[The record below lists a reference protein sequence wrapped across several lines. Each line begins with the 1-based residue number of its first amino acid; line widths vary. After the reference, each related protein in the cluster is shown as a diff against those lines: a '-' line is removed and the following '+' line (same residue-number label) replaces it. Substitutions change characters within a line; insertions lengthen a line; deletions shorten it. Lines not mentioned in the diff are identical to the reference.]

1 MNQFITLEK
10 IIKHEAT
17 VSNLLRHTT
26 VEEVF
31 LALKALFMNENDI
44 IKGCLKNDRASQKA
58 LYEQHYSKMLGVCL
72 RYAKDKD
79 TAKDVLHEGFFKVFN
94 NLKNFNGSG
103 SFEGW
108 IRRIMVNT
116 SIDHLRKNKQNYLIV
131 STVYANDKASSV
143 AEEIDDEDL
152 LLNINKEDIL
162 KAVQELTPA
171 YRTVFN
177 LYVIEEFSHKE
188 IAEMLDI
195 SEGTSKSNL
204 SKAKFNLRKN
214 LMHLIKAVHDK

>member
-1 MNQFITLEK
+1 
-10 IIKHEAT
+10 
-17 VSNLLRHTT
+17 
-26 VEEVF
+26 
-31 LALKALFMNENDI
+31 
-44 IKGCLKNDRASQKA
+44 
-58 LYEQHYSKMLGVCL
+58 MLGVCL
-72 RYAKDKD
+72 RYAKDKEQ
-79 TAKDVLHEGFFKVFN
+79 AKDILHEAFLKVFS
-94 NLKNFNGSG
+94 NLKNFNGTG

-131 STVYANDKASSV
+131 STVYANEKASNMV
-143 AEEIDDEDL
+143 EEVEDDMF
-152 LLNINKEDIL
+152 LNIDKEEIL

-177 LYVIEEFSHKE
+177 LYVIEEFTHKE

-204 SKAKFNLRKN
+204 SKAKFNLKKN
-214 LMHLIKAVHDK
+214 LMHLIKSAHGK

>member
-1 MNQFITLEK
+1 
-10 IIKHEAT
+10 
-17 VSNLLRHTT
+17 
-26 VEEVF
+26 VF
-31 LALKALFMNENDI
+31 LALKALFMNEHDI

-58 LYEQHYSKMLGVCL
+58 LYEQHYGKMLGVCL

-79 TAKDVLHEGFFKVFN
+79 EAKDVLHEGFLKVFT
-94 NLKNFNGSG
+94 NLKNFNGTG

-108 IRRIMVNT
+108 IRRVMVNT

-131 STVYANDKASSV
+131 STVYANEKASNLADEV
-143 AEEIDDEDL
+143 EDEDL
-152 LLNINKEDIL
+152 LLQIDKEEIL

-177 LYVIEEFSHKE
+177 LYVIEEFSHRE

-204 SKAKFNLRKN
+204 SKAKFNLKKN
-214 LMHLIKAVHDK
+214 LMHLIKATHDK

>member
-1 MNQFITLEK
+1 
-10 IIKHEAT
+10 
-17 VSNLLRHTT
+17 
-26 VEEVF
+26 
-31 LALKALFMNENDI
+31 MNEHEI

-58 LYEQHYSKMLGVCL
+58 LYEHFYSKMLGVCM
-72 RYAKDKD
+72 RYAKDRD
-79 TAKDVLHEGFFKVFN
+79 EAKDVLHEAFLKVFT
-94 NLKNFNGSG
+94 NLKNFNGTG

-131 STVYANDKASSV
+131 STVYANEKAANMV
-143 AEEIDDEDL
+143 EEVNEDDF
-152 LLNINKEDIL
+152 LNIDKEEIL

-177 LYVIEEFSHKE
+177 LYVIEEFTHKE
-188 IAEMLDI
+188 IAEMLEI

-204 SKAKFNLRKN
+204 SKAKFNLKKN
-214 LMHLIKAVHDK
+214 LKHLI

>member
-1 MNQFITLEK
+1 
-10 IIKHEAT
+10 
-17 VSNLLRHTT
+17 
-26 VEEVF
+26 
-31 LALKALFMNENDI
+31 MNENEI

-58 LYEQHYSKMLGVCL
+58 LYEQYYSKMLGVCL
-72 RYAKDKD
+72 RYAKEKED
-79 TAKDVLHEGFFKVFN
+79 AKDVLHEAFLKVFN

-131 STVYANDKASSV
+131 STVYANEKAF
-143 AEEIDDEDL
+143 AATEEIEDDDL
-152 LLNINKEDIL
+152 LLNIDKEDIL
-162 KAVQELTPA
+162 KAVQDLTPA

-177 LYVIEEFSHKE
+177 LYVIEEFTHKE

-214 LMHLIKAVHDK
+214 LTHLIKTTNDK

>member
-1 MNQFITLEK
+1 
-10 IIKHEAT
+10 
-17 VSNLLRHTT
+17 
-26 VEEVF
+26 
-31 LALKALFMNENDI
+31 MNEHDI

-58 LYEQHYSKMLGVCL
+58 LYEHYYSKMLGVCM
-72 RYAKDKD
+72 RYAKDRD
-79 TAKDVLHEGFFKVFN
+79 DAKDVLHEAFLKVFS
-94 NLKNFNGSG
+94 NLKNYSGSG

-116 SIDHLRKNKQNYLIV
+116 SIDQLRKNKQNYLIV
-131 STVYANDKASSV
+131 STVYANEKA
-143 AEEIDDEDL
+143 ANMADNIDDDDL
-152 LLNINKEDIL
+152 VMNIDKEEIL

-177 LYVIEEFSHKE
+177 LYVIEEFTHKE

-204 SKAKFNLRKN
+204 SKAKFNLKRN
-214 LMHLIKAVHDK
+214 LMHLIKATHDK

>member
-1 MNQFITLEK
+1 
-10 IIKHEAT
+10 
-17 VSNLLRHTT
+17 
-26 VEEVF
+26 VF
-31 LALKALFMNENDI
+31 LALKALFMNEIDI

-58 LYEQHYSKMLGVCL
+58 LYEQYYSKMLGVCL
-72 RYAKDKD
+72 RYAKDKEN
-79 TAKDVLHEGFFKVFN
+79 AKDVLHEAFLKVFN

-131 STVYANDKASSV
+131 STVYANEKAS
-143 AEEIDDEDL
+143 AATEEIEDDDL
-152 LLNINKEDIL
+152 LLNIDKEDIL
-162 KAVQELTPA
+162 KAVQDLTPA

-177 LYVIEEFSHKE
+177 LYVIEEFTHKE

-214 LMHLIKAVHDK
+214 LTHLIKTTNDK

>member
-1 MNQFITLEK
+1 MTE
-10 IIKHEAT
+10 H
-17 VSNLLRHTT
+17 
-26 VEEVF
+26 
-31 LALKALFMNENDI
+31 DI
-44 IKGCLKNDRASQKA
+44 IKGCIKNDRECQKA
-58 LYEQHYSKMLGVCL
+58 LYEQYYSKMSGVCL
-72 RYAKDKD
+72 RYAKDKN
-79 TAKDVLHEGFFKVFN
+79 TAKDVFHEAFLKVFN
-94 NLKNFNGSG
+94 NIKNFNGSG

-116 SIDHLRKNKQNYLIV
+116 SIDHLRKNRQDYLIV
-131 STVYANDKASSV
+131 STVYANEKAAAV
-143 AEEIDDEDL
+143 TEEIDEDDIL
-152 LLNINKEDIL
+152 ANINEEDIL

-177 LYVIEEFSHKE
+177 LFVIEEFTHKE

-214 LMHLIKAVHDK
+214 LAHLIKAVNGK

>member
-1 MNQFITLEK
+1 
-10 IIKHEAT
+10 
-17 VSNLLRHTT
+17 
-26 VEEVF
+26 
-31 LALKALFMNENDI
+31 MNEIDI
-44 IKGCLKNDRASQKA
+44 IKGCLRNDRASQKI
-58 LYEQHYSKMLGVCL
+58 LYEHFYSKMLGVCL
-72 RYAKDKD
+72 RYSKSNDEAKDI
-79 TAKDVLHEGFFKVFN
+79 VHEGFLKVFDS
-94 NLKNFNGSG
+94 LKNFKATG

-108 IRRIMVNT
+108 VRRIMVNT

-131 STVYANDKASSV
+131 STVYANEKSV
-143 AEEIDDEDL
+143 NMAEEIDDDDL
-152 LLNINKEDIL
+152 AMHIDKEEIL

-177 LYVIEEFSHKE
+177 LYVIEEYTHKE

-214 LMHLIKAVHDK
+214 LTHLLKPTVNGK

>member
-1 MNQFITLEK
+1 
-10 IIKHEAT
+10 
-17 VSNLLRHTT
+17 
-26 VEEVF
+26 
-31 LALKALFMNENDI
+31 MNEHEI

-58 LYEQHYSKMLGVCL
+58 LYEEYYGKMLGVCL

-79 TAKDVLHEGFFKVFN
+79 EAKDILHEAFMKVFT
-94 NLKNFNGSG
+94 NLKNFNGTG

-131 STVYANDKASSV
+131 STVYANEKAANV
-143 AEEIDDEDL
+143 ADEVNEEELI
-152 LLNINKEDIL
+152 LNIDKEDIL

-177 LYVIEEFSHKE
+177 LFIIEGFTHRE

-204 SKAKFNLRKN
+204 SKAKFNLKKN
-214 LMHLIKAVHDK
+214 LMHLIKPIHGR

>member
-1 MNQFITLEK
+1 
-10 IIKHEAT
+10 
-17 VSNLLRHTT
+17 
-26 VEEVF
+26 
-31 LALKALFMNENDI
+31 MNETDI

-58 LYEQHYSKMLGVCL
+58 LYEQYYSKMLGVCL
-72 RYAKDKD
+72 RYSKSSDE
-79 TAKDVLHEGFFKVFN
+79 AKDVLHEGFMKVFDG
-94 NLKNFNGSG
+94 LKNFKSSG

-131 STVYANDKASSV
+131 STVYANEKASNV
-143 AEEIDDEDL
+143 AEEINDDELALHID
-152 LLNINKEDIL
+152 KEEIL
-162 KAVQELTPA
+162 RAVQELTPA

-177 LYVIEEFSHKE
+177 LYVIEEYTHKE
-188 IAEMLDI
+188 IAELLDI

-214 LMHLIKAVHDK
+214 LMHHIKPIVNGK

>member
-1 MNQFITLEK
+1 
-10 IIKHEAT
+10 
-17 VSNLLRHTT
+17 
-26 VEEVF
+26 VF
-31 LALKALFMNENDI
+31 LALKALFMNEHDI
-44 IKGCLKNDRASQKA
+44 IKGCLKNDRACQKA

-79 TAKDVLHEGFFKVFN
+79 EAKDILHEAFLKVFT
-94 NLKNFNGSG
+94 NLKNFNGTG

-131 STVYANDKASSV
+131 STVYANEKASNM
-143 AEEIDDEDL
+143 AEELEDDNLIMNID
-152 LLNINKEDIL
+152 KEEIL

-177 LYVIEEFSHKE
+177 LYVIEELTHRE
-188 IAEMLDI
+188 IAELLEI

-204 SKAKFNLRKN
+204 SKAKFNLKKN
-214 LMHLIKAVHDK
+214 LMHLIKTTHDK